1 MLGQLAGQ
9 PRKILLLQCKPFLR
23 LGRRWMASIHANK
36 CRSNSV
42 SLAHRTGPLALR
54 ALISISNTRRLCPDH
69 HRRAFIERFR
79 SCNNSTLIALS

>member
-1 MLGQLAGQ
+1 MQAVPS
-9 PRKILLLQCKPFLR
+9 PRPPLHR
-23 LGRRWMASIHANK
+23 LDPREQVPVELI
-36 CRSNSV
+36 
-42 SLAHRTGPLALR
+42 SLANRTGPLALR